1 MQCSADR
8 RLEEF
13 CQLQT
18 CNDDICNLNNSTKR
32 LGSRPEHQ
40 LQTVIALAMK
50 QALGETQTL
59 RAGCNKAGA
68 KKKSARRRPPSRSA
82 GRPKFNQLE
91 TQPSP
96 TDQFGEDR
104 CTQFRVIVVTDPQ
117 TNKHTMPARPPARC
131 KRTDRTDNNR
141 N

>member
-68 KKKSARRRPPSRSA
+68 KKIAP
-82 GRPKFNQLE
+82 
-91 TQPSP
+91 
-96 TDQFGEDR
+96 
-104 CTQFRVIVVTDPQ
+104 PQ
-117 TNKHTMPARPPARC
+117 TPFPER
-131 KRTDRTDNNR
+131 RTAKI
-141 N
+141 